1 MVHSFGVVSRWGL
14 QNFVNMSYV
23 NSNSGGPQDVEG
35 MLDTVT
41 ANPDTS
47 DYAVPPDGVR
57 GASTI
62 AKQKIATSISWAKA
76 GGGGPYDL
84 WIVQWDHEPTRKGE
98 TNAVYMCSEQ
108 PEDTS
113 GYFTGN
119 LVPVQTAAPGWVGA
133 GYTVGIVTGGLC
145 IYYMK
150 EGLSPFPSA
159 AASVGPFAPI
169 FTDQLLFGDDVLHDN
184 MRVLG
189 SNYELVDT
197 TNALNQQGN
206 CYQGSWDANQED
218 DANFSLVDLQST
230 VINVGQASVRQAQCP
245 PGDYDELIK
254 QPSNRM
260 AAAKLGTFVM
270 NRLDMSDNSPNSSF
284 GVNAIYESIVSHPLL
299 GGRRLY
305 LIARTTNNISL
316 VTATGLSTF
325 QRNGTQTGRCWMTA
339 VQMNVT
345 VFNSL
350 NATYAATI
358 SREMI
363 AQCFIR
369 PGSAYAAFARMNHG
383 RRDTVMLDRLQN
395 VMDDLQM
402 FQPSDSNRNGK
413 FAKAA
418 KSLWKKAVPI
428 VKGAI
433 GVANVVAPGLTKKA
447 AAAANAATGGL
458 AGEVVG
464 GVKKAKKLKKQIK
477 QEAAISAELKAERK
491 ALRYANP
498 IGPQMPK
505 GMRKKLKE
513 KAGDEELAAI
523 MERLYSQ

>member
-1 MVHSFGVVSRWGL
+1 MVHSSWFVSRWGL

-23 NSNSGGPQDVEG
+23 NSNNGGPLDVEG

-62 AKQKIATSISWAKA
+62 AKQKIATDISWTKA

-84 WIVQWDHEPTRKGE
+84 WIVQWDHECTVAGD
-98 TNAVYMCSEQ
+98 TNALYYCTEQ
-108 PEDTS
+108 PEDTTNYFPGNLIDPLLAAPTWSSS
-113 GYFTGN
+113 GY
-119 LVPVQTAAPGWVGA
+119 AVGM
-133 GYTVGIVTGGLC
+133 VTGGLC
-145 IYYMK
+145 IYYMPQGK
-150 EGLSPFPSA
+150 SPFPSNVA
-159 AASVGPFAPI
+159 GVGPWPPQFV
-169 FTDQLLFGDDVLHDN
+169 DQLLYGNDMLHDN
-184 MRVLG
+184 VRVLG

-206 CYQGSWDANQED
+206 CYQGAWDANQHDTTMYGIVSIENTD
-218 DANFSLVDLQST
+218 YLQFQQ
-230 VINVGQASVRQAQCP
+230 GSVRNAQCP
-245 PGDYDELIK
+245 AGSTQDLVK

-270 NRLDMSDNSPNSSF
+270 NRLDMSDNEPSNSM
-284 GVNAIYESIVSHPLL
+284 GNNTVYESIADHPLM
-299 GGRRLY
+299 GGRRLF
-305 LIARTTNNISL
+305 LVSSTNNTLQVQISTGS
-316 VTATGLSTF
+316 VTF
-325 QRNGTQTGRCWMTA
+325 IRNGTQKCRCWMTG

-350 NATYAATI
+350 NATYAATV

-363 AQCFIR
+363 VQAFIR
-369 PGSAYAAFARMNHG
+369 PGSDYAAFAKMNHG
-383 RRDTVMLDRLQN
+383 VRNTAILDRLQN
-395 VMDDLQM
+395 VMDELQM

-433 GVANVVAPGLTKKA
+433 GVANVVAPGATKKA
-447 AAAANAATGGL
+447 AAAVNAATGGV

-477 QEAAISAELKAERK
+477 KEVLSEEAK
-491 ALRYANP
+491 ALRYEKP
-498 IGPQMPK
+498 IGPQNLGAK
-505 GMRKKLKE
+505 ARKKLQK
-513 KAGDEELAAI
+513 KLGDEELAQI
-523 MERLYSQ
+523 MERLYSS